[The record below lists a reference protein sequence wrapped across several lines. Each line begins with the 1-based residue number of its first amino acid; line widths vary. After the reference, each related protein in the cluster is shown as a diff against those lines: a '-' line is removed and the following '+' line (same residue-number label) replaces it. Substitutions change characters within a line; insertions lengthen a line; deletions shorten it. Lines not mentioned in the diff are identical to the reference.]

1 MDNTSSN
8 IKASPELNHHE
19 MVIIQHEKEPG
30 NIEGHREREREWS
43 EDRILFSASGK
54 RNKKM
59 ENSESDLKNSDT
71 IVQAEV
77 EICYSTK

>member
-30 NIEGHREREREWS
+30 NIEGHRERERERES
-43 EDRILFSASGK
+43 EVKTEFYFQLLEREIRRWRIQ
-54 RNKKM
+54 NP
-59 ENSESDLKNSDT
+59 
-71 IVQAEV
+71 I
-77 EICYSTK
+77 